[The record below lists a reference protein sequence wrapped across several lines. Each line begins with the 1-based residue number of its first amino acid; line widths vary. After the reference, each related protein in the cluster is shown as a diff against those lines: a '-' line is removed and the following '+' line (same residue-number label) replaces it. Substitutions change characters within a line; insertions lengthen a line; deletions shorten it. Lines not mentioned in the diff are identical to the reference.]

1 MIMIVLTSISNSRAP
16 DDTYLN
22 MTDFKTSTDKQT
34 KLPTIT
40 DNDSESETTLTRSV
54 TPHTFGAV
62 LDSSF
67 TIQNSIFEEEGEGS
81 YVDMGK
87 ESSYVDMGKES
98 SYVDMGKESSYVDM
112 GPPPPPLPSRSG
124 RTTLRQGSRSPTVP
138 AKPAVRPA
146 TPPKP
151 PPKPSRLSSCSDVG
165 LILEFIDHSLPIKLD
180 I

>member
-1 MIMIVLTSISNSRAP
+1 MKFRISHFMINLTSISNSRAP

-22 MTDFKTSTDKQT
+22 MTDYKTSTDKHT

-67 TIQNSIFEEEGEGS
+67 TLQNSIFEEEGDGS
-81 YVDMGK
+81 YVDMAK
-87 ESSYVDMGKES
+87 ESSYVDMG
-98 SYVDMGKESSYVDM
+98 
-112 GPPPPPLPSRSG
+112 PPPPLPSRSG

-151 PPKPSRLSSCSDVG
+151 PPKPSRLQS
-165 LILEFIDHSLPIKLD
+165 
-180 I
+180 